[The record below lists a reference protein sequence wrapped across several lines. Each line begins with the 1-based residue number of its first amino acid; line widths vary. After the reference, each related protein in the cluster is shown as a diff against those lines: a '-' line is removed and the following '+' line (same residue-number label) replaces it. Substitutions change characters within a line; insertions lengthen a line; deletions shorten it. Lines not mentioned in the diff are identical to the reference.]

1 MSQFKPEFLIVRA
14 SAGSGK
20 TFRLVQEYLRCCLGK
35 DDPTYFRKI
44 LAITFTN
51 KAAQEM
57 KDRVL
62 REVQAVSQGEG
73 VMFEKLQQVID
84 IAPEEMQRRAEQLG
98 QSMLFRYEDFGVMTI
113 DSFVNRL
120 VRSFARD
127 LEWDDA
133 FQIELD
139 EDHLIEQAV
148 GQVLSRVGMP
158 GEEALTSMM
167 EGFVR
172 QQVEEER
179 NTMLRSQLVKFGK
192 QVTREH
198 MQPVLR
204 SLPKEDWPTS
214 RFDEYRREIAS
225 HLKSVFS
232 EPVKK
237 AKQAQKEILSAGLSE
252 KDFSHGDLPK
262 WLSQLV
268 SGQGRK
274 AEPGVRLTR
283 QFEST
288 GFGKAKTDAVTLQ
301 ALESVES
308 TLQGVLDS
316 WREVFTGAEGEKYKL
331 LDHLQERVSLIGT
344 LALIRDALEDVQ
356 VESNVRLLSSLN
368 REIAELVRNN
378 PAPYIFERLG
388 NRYRHI
394 FIDEFQDTSITQ
406 WHNLVQL
413 FEHILSTQHMGM
425 VVGDGK
431 QAIYRWRNGNYEQ
444 LQALPALIDNPGP
457 VLLEAARSL
466 ERNAKPVHLESNFR
480 SGQAIV
486 AWNNRLFRQVQS
498 SLPTDLQ
505 SVYGAPDQVAVK
517 QFDGAV
523 HAASLIDKKV
533 EDREKRR
540 HDWVLK
546 RILEHTG
553 GRMVEVDDRLQF
565 QAAEGKEQFKL
576 SDLAVLMR
584 RNRDGAALAQFLLDH
599 GITPL
604 TSESLHLGRH
614 PAPRGVVALLRSV
627 LEPLNPA
634 HTIQFLQCY
643 CALHPEVDEAS
654 LLWEHHE
661 IERFVTADGL
671 ERERGKIKVDALL
684 QKLVP
689 TLQLEQRSAEPLV
702 ALVGHCFDV
711 LGWSSSH
718 PAYAEGLLELA
729 HEVSNHRRSG
739 LPSFIETWDR
749 SGYKRSIRVSGAQD
763 AVQIMTPHKAKG
775 LAFPV
780 VIAPMIHDKIAEFKD
795 ELPVLLNSEKYGLPA
810 ALLRDSDL
818 KNTEL
823 EPERQ
828 REIDRTLLDALN
840 VAYVTMTR
848 PVERLDILLEFEVE
862 GVHPEGPKSLP
873 QLLLQGIEA
882 EFAGEKSIDGTWD
895 LGAAD
900 RKPLEED
907 ALELN
912 VKSRETSLNSGGAIR
927 AIVARPKGSWSES
940 IPGGPLS
947 QRTYGNAVHGLLA
960 QIGVSSD
967 WERLQPRLGS
977 PFGMDSSQRKEIME
991 AVQSVLSNQASK
1003 RFFEAPANQMFSER
1017 PLRLASGGIGRPD
1030 RVVKLHDG
1038 WHILDYKTGSPA
1050 AKHHAQVKEYMEAIT
1065 EMEPSERVFGWL
1077 LYTRDLKIVA
1087 VD

>member
-1 MSQFKPEFLIVRA
+1 LIVRA

-20 TFRLVQEYLRCCLGK
+20 TFRLVQEYLRCCLRT

-62 REVQAVSQGEG
+62 REVQAVAEGEG
-73 VMFEKLQQVID
+73 VMFEKLQEVLEV
-84 IAPEEMQRRAEQLG
+84 APEEMQRRAEQLG

-133 FQIELD
+133 FQIQLD
-139 EDHLIEQAV
+139 EDELIDQAV
-148 GQVLSRVGMP
+148 GRVLNRVGLP

-179 NTMLRSQLVKFGK
+179 NTMLRAQLIKFGK

-204 SLPKEDWPTS
+204 ALPPDEWPTK
-214 RFDEYRREIAS
+214 RFGAYRTEIAA
-225 HLKSVFS
+225 HLKRLYAG
-232 EPVKK
+232 PVEAAMK
-237 AKQAQKEILSAGLSE
+237 AQKAIQDAGLSDS
-252 KDFSHGDLPK
+252 DFSYGALPK
-262 WLSQLV
+262 WFEKILA
-268 SGQGRK
+268 GQGRK
-274 AEPGVRLTR
+274 ATLGDRLTR
-283 QFEST
+283 QFESD
-288 GFGKAKTDAVTLQ
+288 GFGKAKTSAATLQ
-301 ALESVES
+301 TLEGLAPVFLKVREAWE
-308 TLQGVLDS
+308 GVYDG
-316 WREVFTGAEGEKYKL
+316 EEGQKNKL

-344 LALIRDALEDVQ
+344 LALIRDALEEVQ

-388 NRYRHI
+388 NRYQHI

-444 LQALPALIDNPGP
+444 LQALPDLIDDPGP
-457 VLLEAARSL
+457 VLLEAAESL
-466 ERNAKPVHLESNFR
+466 KRNAKPLHLENNFR
-480 SGQAIV
+480 SGKAIV
-486 AWNNRLFRQVQS
+486 GWNNRLFRHVQGL
-498 SLPTDLQ
+498 LPPDLQ
-505 SVYGAPDQVAVK
+505 SVYGAPDQVAMK
-517 QFDGAV
+517 SFNGAV
-523 HAASLIDKKV
+523 HVASLVDKKV
-533 EDREKRR
+533 GDRERQR
-540 HDWVLK
+540 HEWVLQ
-546 RILEHTG
+546 RILAHTG
-553 GRMVEVDDRLQF
+553 GQLVKVGDRMQFEAVESADHF
-565 QAAEGKEQFKL
+565 NL

-584 RNRDGAALAQFLLDH
+584 KNRDGAALAQFLLDH
-599 GITPL
+599 GITPF
-604 TSESLHLGRH
+604 TTESLHLGRH
-614 PAPRGVVALLRSV
+614 PAPRGVIALLRSI
-627 LEPLNPA
+627 LDPLNPV
-634 HTIQFLQCY
+634 HVIDFLQCY
-643 CALHPEVDEAS
+643 TALHPEVDEAAW
-654 LLWEHHE
+654 LWEHHE
-661 IERFVTADGL
+661 IESYVSADGQ
-671 ERERGKIKVDALL
+671 ERERGKVRTEALL

-689 TLQLEQRSAEPLV
+689 TLQLEKRSAEPLV

-711 LGWSSSH
+711 LGWSESH

-739 LPSFIETWDR
+739 LPAFIATWDR

-780 VIAPMIHDKIAEFKD
+780 VIAPMVHDKIATFKD
-795 ELPVLLNSEKYGLPA
+795 ELPVLLDAKKYGLPA
-810 ALLRDSDL
+810 ALLRDADL

-823 EPERQ
+823 DSERQ

-848 PVERLDILLEFEVE
+848 PIERLDVLLEFEAE
-862 GVHPEGPKSLP
+862 GVHEEGPKSLP
-873 QLLLQGIEA
+873 QLLLQSIEEEFSGQRSA
-882 EFAGEKSIDGTWD
+882 EGTWN

-900 RKPLEED
+900 RKPQDEGAPD
-907 ALELN
+907 SAL
-912 VKSRETSLNSGGAIR
+912 KTRETHLKSGGAIR
-927 AIVARPKGSWSES
+927 AIVARPKGAWSEAM
-940 IPGGPLS
+940 PGGALS

-960 QIGVSSD
+960 QVGELAD
-967 WERLQPRLGS
+967 WNSIQPRLGS
-977 PFGMDSSQRKEIME
+977 SFGMDAAQRDEVIE
-991 AVQSVLSNQASK
+991 AVEAVLLHEEWS
-1003 RFFEAPANQMFSER
+1003 RFFETPSDQRFTER
-1017 PLRLASGGIGRPD
+1017 PLRLTSGDVGRPD
-1030 RVVKLHDG
+1030 RVVKLEDG
-1038 WHILDYKTGSPA
+1038 WHVLDYKTGAPEK
-1050 AKHHAQVKEYMEAIT
+1050 KHHAQVNAYMQAIA
-1065 EMEPSERVFGWL
+1065 EMEPAEKVHGWL
-1077 LYTRDLKIVA
+1077 LYTRELKLVR